1 MNAKLFNPP
10 EHAVYLNAESLSA
23 RFEKGLKLALSEL
36 QELNGNGLLRMPI
49 PEAAIAAPVGEG
61 VRSSASNAHHAGSNG
76 SGCMETLLEKIVLSQ
91 KLIAAGEG
99 GVEIV
104 TAVENGTMQ
113 CRYASNTIVPRFGTA
128 DLAFDCSSYTSS
140 SNSSSAA
147 SATSSTTETTTPGFT
162 VAVPCTA
169 HSPGPAVVVP
179 TVTSF
184 RTPLCTT
191 VSRSGSLV
199 DEQDFA
205 TSSGGRRSR
214 SQSISI
220 APVLSHPALSSSPHR
235 MPIKK
240 ESAHFLSAVHELSD
254 TELDGDTSG
263 RQLQHVVSQDFGS
276 ARTRDATSRELSD
289 DATKRKKLDWDCAYS
304 GGSPDSE
311 AKRRRVSEHSRC
323 NSQTDVM
330 EISQDT
336 TQAGALP
343 TQTSAAVKD
352 EEEQRD
358 AALLASALRTVE
370 FRADTLNKSHRP
382 VPFSS
387 PALGSQNTMTIVAE
401 LSKRMQR
408 QYDDLFVIK
417 LASPDVS
424 AADHPT
430 RLTTPTAAQA
440 NGLTAGATSTAP
452 MAVKKPRGRV
462 AMNVKRVPAMHL
474 HGGLKELSDECRAML
489 RQVTPD
495 TSDPDPIVRSPA
507 TDSRHT
513 FLELCQ
519 FRHYQFDSLRRAKY
533 SSLMLLFHL
542 QHPHS
547 KSCRPCC
554 AHCEDVI
561 HTLRW
566 HCDECPS
573 FDLCGTCYAADQTKG
588 LCPHDC
594 NAAPAA
600 PVVPQ
605 TSPRRRSLSLS
616 RSSSLTQASQAEV
629 APKSHMHALTPY
641 RVSIS

>member
-1 MNAKLFNPP
+1 
-10 EHAVYLNAESLSA
+10 
-23 RFEKGLKLALSEL
+23 
-36 QELNGNGLLRMPI
+36 
-49 PEAAIAAPVGEG
+49 
-61 VRSSASNAHHAGSNG
+61 
-76 SGCMETLLEKIVLSQ
+76 
-91 KLIAAGEG
+91 
-99 GVEIV
+99 
-104 TAVENGTMQ
+104 
-113 CRYASNTIVPRFGTA
+113 
-128 DLAFDCSSYTSS
+128 
-140 SNSSSAA
+140 
-147 SATSSTTETTTPGFT
+147 
-162 VAVPCTA
+162 
-169 HSPGPAVVVP
+169 
-179 TVTSF
+179 
-184 RTPLCTT
+184 

-199 DEQDFA
+199 DEHDFA
-205 TSSGGRRSR
+205 TSSGGGRRSR

-220 APVLSHPALSSSPHR
+220 TPILSHPALSSSPHR
-235 MPIKK
+235 TPIKT
-240 ESAHFLSAVHELSD
+240 ESAQFLSGVHELSD
-254 TELDGDTSG
+254 TELDTDPTG
-263 RQLQHVVSQDFGS
+263 RQLQHVVSQDFGTGR
-276 ARTRDATSRELSD
+276 ARDGTCKDISD
-289 DATKRKKLDWDCAYS
+289 DATKRKKLEWDCVYS
-304 GGSPDSE
+304 GGSPESE
-311 AKRRRVSEHSRC
+311 VKRRRVSEHSRG
-323 NSQTDVM
+323 NSQADHMEVSQEVSEDVA
-330 EISQDT
+330 QV
-336 TQAGALP
+336 GALP
-343 TQTSAAVKD
+343 NHGSAAVK

-358 AALLASALRTVE
+358 AALLASALKTVE

-382 VPFSS
+382 MPFSS

-417 LASPDVS
+417 LASPS
-424 AADHPT
+424 LSTADHPT

-440 NGLTAGATSTAP
+440 NGQGAEATSTAP
-452 MAVKKPRGRV
+452 AVMKKPRGRV

-489 RQVTPD
+489 RRVVPD

-588 LCPHDC
+588 LCLHDTS
-594 NAAPAA
+594 AAPVA

-616 RSSSLTQASQAEV
+616 RSSSLTQASQADA
-629 APKSHMHALTPY
+629 APKSQSHMHALTPY